1 MPAAC
6 PTDCTGPARCW
17 WSARWLRSAPCSSS
31 PSRSVRLVR
40 ATPRQLDL
48 LDACRR
54 VLSIKDAVARGCR
67 RVWPLNCHQ
76 WRCAGSVGE
85 CQSGS
90 GQAAAV
96 ACRECEDVVNAKRA
110 PVHRQ
115 KNRLFVRQTYG
126 SSHTY
131 LVSPT
136 VSTVHTV
143 RAHNVPVHAHCPSA
157 LAPRAPANGQLGAQ
171 PISMGESCAMQTVRY
186 SRRGARQTD
195 CRMAHRSSTPHTPTW
210 SGHVHPRVDS

>member
-1 MPAAC
+1 MPATC

-90 GQAAAV
+90 VEAAAV
-96 ACRECEDVVNAKRA
+96 ACAECEDVQNAKRT
-110 PVHRQ
+110 PV
-115 KNRLFVRQTYG
+115 G
-126 SSHTY
+126 S
-131 LVSPT
+131 PGFWENFFAWWDT
-136 VSTVHTV
+136 VS
-143 RAHNVPVHAHCPSA
+143 RRFEFA
-157 LAPRAPANGQLGAQ
+157 LGYGIPD
-171 PISMGESCAMQTVRY
+171 SFDAMKPLRNLEVWKRT
-186 SRRGARQTD
+186 
-195 CRMAHRSSTPHTPTW
+195 
-210 SGHVHPRVDS
+210 

>member
-1 MPAAC
+1 MKALGDFFAGLFC
-6 PTDCTGPARCW
+6 AFGDMTTIGPAWQQSEEYECCR
-17 WSARWLRSAPCSSS
+17 AWLVV
-31 PSRSVRLVR
+31 SRGHPASCGYCTRP
-40 ATPRQLDL
+40 PR
-48 LDACRR
+48 
-54 VLSIKDAVARGCR
+54 I
-67 RVWPLNCHQ
+67 
-76 WRCAGSVGE
+76 
-85 CQSGS
+85 
-90 GQAAAV
+90 
-96 ACRECEDVVNAKRA
+96 
-110 PVHRQ
+110 HRQ

-195 CRMAHRSSTPHTPTW
+195 CRMAHRSRANNQHEL
-210 SGHVHPRVDS
+210 

>member
-1 MPAAC
+1 MPKAPAEDSAARRDQ
-6 PTDCTGPARCW
+6 TR
-17 WSARWLRSAPCSSS
+17 RSADDDILRVGTIRRDCWEAREAQQILLSV
-31 PSRSVRLVR
+31 PS
-40 ATPRQLDL
+40 
-48 LDACRR
+48 
-54 VLSIKDAVARGCR
+54 
-67 RVWPLNCHQ
+67 VWTAL
-76 WRCAGSVGE
+76 
-85 CQSGS
+85 
-90 GQAAAV
+90 
-96 ACRECEDVVNAKRA
+96 
-110 PVHRQ
+110 HRQ

-210 SGHVHPRVDS
+210 SGHVHLRVDS